1 MCEKNRILE
10 EDLAYAESCSFI
22 PWDELEQKTVLITG
36 GTGLIGRTLAKALI
50 NHKNIRVLLLVR
62 NIPKAEKFYP
72 DCTAGGA
79 APEFIQGT
87 IEDLPEIPDPID
99 YIIHCAAPTA
109 SSFFVE
115 HSAETIKSIVSGTEN
130 LLELARQKKIRG
142 MVVLSSMEV
151 FGEIHDEEPK
161 DESAVGY
168 LDPLKL
174 RSSYPEAKRLME
186 TLCCA
191 WAGEYGVPVTTA
203 RLAQTFGPGVMKNDQ
218 RIFAWMTNCALNGED
233 IRLKTSGSKKN
244 PYLYTMDAVTAILL
258 LLCRGARGET
268 YNTANPATYCSIKE
282 MAEMV
287 ADTIGEGKICVY
299 TNCGGD
305 TSVYRPEGCLNLDVS
320 KLLNLGW
327 SPRYDLPEMYRRL
340 AAGMEDCS

>member
-1 MCEKNRILE
+1 MWGKNNILD

-22 PWDELEQKTVLITG
+22 PWNELEQKTVLITG
-36 GTGLIGRTLAKALI
+36 GTGLIGRTLTKTLI
-50 NHKNIRVLLLVR
+50 NHGKIRVLLLVR
-62 NIPKAEKFYP
+62 NIQNAEKKYSGRP
-72 DCTAGGA
+72 SGGP

-87 IEDLPEIPDPID
+87 IEDLPEINEHID

-115 HSAETIKSIVSGTEN
+115 HPAETIKSIVNGTEN
-130 LLELARQKKIRG
+130 LLDLARRKKSKG

-151 FGEIHDEEPK
+151 FGEIHDEKPRN
-161 DESAVGY
+161 ESAVGY

-174 RSSYPEAKRLME
+174 RSSYPEAKRLIE

-191 WAGEYGVPVTTA
+191 YAGEYGVPVTTA

-218 RIFAWMTNCALNGED
+218 RVFAWMTNCALSGED

-244 PYLYTMDAVTAILL
+244 PYLYTMDAVSAILL

-268 YNTANPATYCSIKE
+268 YNTANPATYCSIRE

-287 ADTIGEGKICVY
+287 AETIGEGKIRVY

-305 TSVYRPEGCLNLDVS
+305 TSAYRPEGCLNLDVS
-320 KLLNLGW
+320 KLVNLGW
-327 SPRYDLPEMYRRL
+327 RPNFDLPEMYRRL
-340 AAGMEDCS
+340 AAGMED